1 MGACRLQLSANL
13 RVLDVSSRVGMC
25 ECSKKCLARCGLL
38 GTCKPLRAATLTL
51 SSLLLL
57 KLLLLQVMS
66 KTEKDEIF
74 GLEDVMMS

>member
-1 MGACRLQLSANL
+1 
-13 RVLDVSSRVGMC
+13 MC
-25 ECSKKCLARCGLL
+25 ECPKKCLARCGLL

-57 KLLLLQVMS
+57 KLLLLLQVMS

-74 GLEDVMMS
+74 GCDELIFVFLRESCARFDPQKSEQ